1 MELSL
6 PFAALHLFEPGGAM
20 GGFGIVGNL
29 VIPIQDIPEVFEVG
43 ALVEEM
49 LGALRKMNLRF
60 LLKPPTHSHILSL
73 VTGLVRGYALRY
85 GLRSVTGRG
94 IPTTGEIRR
103 LTGLYAHVMK
113 MLRGFLQV
121 IPCLDAVNG
130 GKPHAREVPQ
140 FLLGVV
146 REKTDN
152 GMYLLV
158 CQLSSPHNSM
168 LQ

>member
-6 PFAALHLFEPGGAM
+6 ALPTTEFFKTGGAL
-20 GGFGIVGNL
+20 GDFGIVDNL

-121 IPCLDAVNG
+121 IPCLDAVNRG
-130 GKPHAREVPQ
+130 EANAGKVSYL
-140 FLLGVV
+140 LLGVV
-146 REKTDN
+146 WEKPSHF
-152 GMYLLV
+152 GYLRIG
-158 CQLSSPHNSM
+158 
-168 LQ
+168 